1 MISQD
6 GIERNFLG
14 IDLLKFFLKLR
25 IVKIF
30 DSMLDEIV
38 PHHQDQITAQ
48 LIAGDCTFFGNIFL
62 LDRTRTP
69 VSKQQYPDLFGSW

>member
-38 PHHQDQITAQ
+38 PI
-48 LIAGDCTFFGNIFL
+48 IK
-62 LDRTRTP
+62 TRSQP
-69 VSKQQYPDLFGSW
+69 S